1 MKLELSRMQK
11 ALLLWSVIF
20 LILAEAVK
28 HLHFEGRAATKI
40 GLIEVVVAMLTG
52 IAFGVATSTNKS

>member
-1 MKLELSRMQK
+1 MKLELSKTQK

-20 LILAEAVK
+20 LILAETVK

-40 GLIEVVVAMLTG
+40 GLIEVVAAMLTG
-52 IAFGVATSTNKS
+52 IAFGVVTSTNK